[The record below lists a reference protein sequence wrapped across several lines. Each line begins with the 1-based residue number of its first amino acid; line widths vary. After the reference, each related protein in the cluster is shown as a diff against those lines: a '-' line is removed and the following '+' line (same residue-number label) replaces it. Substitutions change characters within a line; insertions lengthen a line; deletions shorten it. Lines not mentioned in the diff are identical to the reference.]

1 VVTNYNG
8 DGISFQQSNDAQ
20 VLNCVSEANNG
31 LGLHPGSGSQRPVV
45 RGCTARNNGEDGL
58 FLCWRVKQG
67 VFEENILEGNGRFG
81 ISIGHKDTD
90 NLLRNNIVR
99 ANHEDG
105 VFFRNESLGMAGH
118 RNRLEKN
125 VIENNGV
132 KGEAAGI
139 RVRGETGDLI
149 LVENVIRD
157 TRNGAE
163 RKQTV
168 GVLLEEKVGAIEMK
182 DNRIESAKAVEDR
195 RTHR

>member
-1 VVTNYNG
+1 M
-8 DGISFQQSNDAQ
+8 
-20 VLNCVSEANNG
+20 C
-31 LGLHPGSGSQRPVV
+31 
-45 RGCTARNNGEDGL
+45 
-58 FLCWRVKQG
+58 
-67 VFEENILEGNGRFG
+67 
-81 ISIGHKDTD
+81 
-90 NLLRNNIVR
+90 
-99 ANHEDG
+99 
-105 VFFRNESLGMAGH
+105 FRNESLGMAGH

-168 GVLLEEKVGAIEMK
+168 GVLLEEKVG
-182 DNRIESAKAVEDR
+182 D
-195 RTHR
+195 